1 MYSISNL
8 APQFL
13 SQSNAQMIWELLQ
26 ETDIYNNTEYQDKIE
41 IRGAFVKN
49 MSAFYEKHG
58 AMDLMEC
65 NKLFIGTLLNTRPSQ
80 EKRSLFPTSKDIQT
94 ERQQQF
100 EKGLHA
106 RRKDFE
112 DTMSASK
119 PEVPNFSDKVDE
131 PIEQM
136 EALISKTIAS
146 RNYEID
152 QIHREMADNSK
163 PATFKQIKI
172 GKEDGDLLVDGLVDL
187 NIMNSIM
194 SNNVAQNNGV
204 MKKVTL
210 NETQN
215 RVHMFIDEEPIEKAH
230 PMSKFKILATND
242 DDNYAK
248 LLNKMEE
255 LNEKF
260 NYIIQKLDDPNSNSY
275 REPDDQNHR
284 RGQPN
289 TRRV

>member
-1 MYSISNL
+1 
-8 APQFL
+8 
-13 SQSNAQMIWELLQ
+13 MIWELLQ
-26 ETDIYNNTEYQDKIE
+26 ETDMYNNTEYQDKIE
-41 IRGAFVKN
+41 IRKAFVKN
-49 MSAFYEKHG
+49 MRAFYEKHG

-65 NKLFIGTLLNTRPSQ
+65 NKLFIGTLLNARPSQ
-80 EKRSLFPTSKDIQT
+80 EKQPLFPTTKDIQT

-119 PEVPNFSDKVDE
+119 PEVPNFSDEVDE

-152 QIHREMADNSK
+152 KIHREMSENVN
-163 PATFKQIKI
+163 PTTFNPTTFKQIKI
-172 GKEDGDLLVDGLVDL
+172 GKEDGELLVDGLVDL

-194 SNNVAQNNGV
+194 SNNVAQNNGII
-204 MKKVTL
+204 KKVTL
-210 NETQN
+210 NETKN
-215 RVHMFIDEEPIEKAH
+215 RVHVFIDEELNEKVN
-230 PMSKFKILATND
+230 PMSKFKILSPILSPILSKTHD
-242 DDNYAK
+242 DDNYAR
-248 LLNKMEE
+248 LFSKMEE
-255 LNEKF
+255 LNKKF
-260 NYIIQKLDDPNSNSY
+260 DYIIQKLDDSNSY
-275 REPDDQNHR
+275 PGLDDQNHR

-289 TRRV
+289 TLQV